1 MMWND
6 LQHSALSDLCRE
18 ALVEGWIADAEH
30 CVKEHRAS
38 AAKFA
43 SAGNH
48 AAAMSEINAANEY
61 RRRAAMWRAE
71 LAKEQGA
78 QGDE

>member
-1 MMWND
+1 MIEWDNTN
-6 LQHSALSDLCRE
+6 SALNDMLRTE
-18 ALVEGWIADAEH
+18 IVNAWIADAEH

>member
-1 MMWND
+1 MKWNE
-6 LQHSALSDLCRE
+6 LASSPLSDMLRDE
-18 ALVEGWIADAEH
+18 LISGWIADAEH

-61 RRRAAMWRAE
+61 RRRAAMWKAE
-71 LAKEQGA
+71 LLKA
-78 QGDE
+78 QECE

>member
-1 MMWND
+1 MKWNE
-6 LQHSALSDLCRE
+6 LASSPLSDMLRDE
-18 ALVEGWIADAEH
+18 LIMAWIADAEH

-71 LAKEQGA
+71 LAKEQGV